1 MDRLTLLNRTLA
13 KVEAYNKQ
21 AAFLAGTRQKLEDD
35 IDASSD
41 LDFINSINFEV

>member
-21 AAFLAGTRQKLEDD
+21 AAFLAGTRQKLEDT
-35 IDASSD
+35 IDNSND
-41 LDFINSINFEV
+41 LDFISSIDFEA